1 MGESSHVLVQVLNGI
16 SLSMILVLISLSLAI
31 IFGLMGIINLAHGEM
46 FMVGAYTVVA
56 VNEFIVQNFWL
67 GLLAA
72 PIVVGALG
80 LLMER
85 SLIKL
90 LYKRPLET
98 LLATWGV
105 SIALRQIVKL
115 TMGSGHKMVM
125 SPITGSVQLLPG
137 VEYSSYRLIIMG
149 ITVVLL
155 AGIYLFLFKTNIGL
169 QCRTVISN
177 RSMASAL
184 GINTDFCDSFIFALG
199 AAVAGVAGAMMSALI
214 TVNPEMGLSFLSRS
228 FFVVI
233 LGGLGNLFGVVGGA
247 GIIGGTETF
256 FSYFISPVTAQVIV
270 LLLAI
275 VVIRLKPKG
284 LFGGQ

>member
-1 MGESSHVLVQVLNGI
+1 MSEQSQVIVQVLNGI
-16 SLSMILVLISLSLAI
+16 SLSMILVLISLSLSI

-56 VNEFIVQNFWL
+56 VNEFVVHSFWI
-67 GLLAA
+67 GVLAA

-80 LLMER
+80 LVMER
-85 SLIKL
+85 SLIKR

-98 LLATWGV
+98 LLATWGA

-115 TMGSGHKMVM
+115 TMGSGHKMVL
-125 SPITGSVQLLPG
+125 SPTTGAIHLFAG
-137 VEYSSYRLIIMG
+137 VEYPAYRLMIMG
-149 ITVVLL
+149 ITVIIL
-155 AGIYLFLFKTNIGL
+155 ASIFLFLFKTNIGL

-184 GINTDFCDSFIFALG
+184 GINTAFCDSFVFALG
-199 AAVAGVAGAMMSALI
+199 AAVAGIAGAIMSPLI
-214 TVNPEMGLSFLSRS
+214 TVNPEMGLSFLARS

-233 LGGLGNLFGVVGGA
+233 LGGLGNLFGVLGGA
-247 GIIGGTETF
+247 GIIGGAEAF
-256 FSYFISPVTAQVIV
+256 FSYFISPVIAQVIV

-275 VVIRLKPKG
+275 VVIRLKPNG
-284 LFGGQ
+284 LFGGL